1 MPEISYRADIPVT
14 VAQFTAL
21 LNASTLGERRP
32 VDDPAC
38 IAGMLDNADLTV
50 SAWANDHLVGVAR
63 SVTDFHYA
71 CYLSDLA
78 VDRAWQGYGIGR
90 RLLGLTRDGLGPRC
104 RVFLIAAPGADSYYE
119 HIGLTRQPRC
129 WVVTGD
135 AALSQ

>member
-1 MPEISYRADIPVT
+1 MPDVEYRTDTPVT
-14 VAQFTAL
+14 TAQFTAL
-21 LNASTLGERRP
+21 LNASSLGERRP
-32 VDDPAC
+32 VDDPDC

-50 SAWANDHLVGVAR
+50 SAWAGGRLVGVAR

-78 VDRAWQGYGIGR
+78 VDRAWQGRGIGR
-90 RLLGLTRDGLGPRC
+90 RLLALTRDGLGPRC

-129 WVVTGD
+129 WVLTRD
-135 AALSQ
+135 DALSS